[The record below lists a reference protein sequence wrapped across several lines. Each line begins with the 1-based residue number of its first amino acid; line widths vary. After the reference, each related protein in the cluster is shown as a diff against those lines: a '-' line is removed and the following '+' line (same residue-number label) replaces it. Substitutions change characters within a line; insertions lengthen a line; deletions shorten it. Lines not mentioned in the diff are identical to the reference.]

1 MVEALS
7 RMLTLAAI
15 GVTASVLSVSACT
28 HTTDRVVEP
37 VGAHDA
43 STPEPEL
50 SDGGLNP
57 LTPIALPPEPPIED
71 YRLVRAPELGL
82 ARETSGSLLMRASA
96 SADMDQTGGSGG
108 NHSAGTGGSDLRPV
122 ATGGNRYY

>member
-1 MVEALS
+1 MAEALS
-7 RMLTLAAI
+7 RMLTLAAT
-15 GVTASVLSVSACT
+15 GVTAAVLSVSACT

-57 LTPIALPPEPPIED
+57 LTPIALPPEPPVED

-82 ARETSGSLLMRASA
+82 ARETSSIFMRASA
-96 SADMDQTGGSGG
+96 SADMDQVGGAGG
-108 NHSAGTGGSDLRPV
+108 NHSAGMGGSDLRPV